1 MKLLKSKNSGNGFGY
16 VKLKIESEDD
26 IWELY
31 NLILSGD
38 SVRSVTYRKTH
49 KENTSGTVSVKVHK
63 LVMTV
68 IVKNTEYGGQTLR
81 VSGFNAIDNEHVKMG
96 QHHTLELKVGSELIL
111 YKRSWDW
118 LARTRLDEACRKKI
132 GTGDDILILLIGNG
146 VANMFL
152 ISSQKT
158 TKLFTVSHNITRGG
172 QNNNN
177 SYKESKNKFFQ
188 MIIQNLVSHLNF
200 DDLDNIIL
208 GGPGFF
214 KDDFFKYLFDSDNQK
229 NKEFTSILKRKKHIF
244 IITKTSSVFQ
254 SSIDEIL
261 LSEDFQ
267 EKLKDTKAFQ
277 QVKLIQHFQY
287 LLATNPDLVC
297 YGLKSTENALENN
310 AIETLMVSDAL
321 VRSDCLKIRSKLANI
336 TGMNNSMGGKT
347 CIFSSTHNSGKTLE
361 NMSGIAAI
369 LRFPVEHLQECEV
382 DEPNQA
388 WETGDEGGGRD
399 DGQDEDFDWF
409 KKEKD
414 EIKKHQM
421 SQLDNNSLEK
431 QFQQNSTIS
440 DNFLASLK
448 SDKQDDDSFSEMD

>member
-1 MKLLKSKNSGNGFGY
+1 MKLIKSKNSGNGFGY
-16 VKLKIESEDD
+16 VKLKIELEDD

-49 KENTSGTVSVKVHK
+49 KESTSGTVSVKVHK
-63 LVMTV
+63 LVMTI

-81 VSGFNAIDNEHVKMG
+81 VSGFNAIDNEYVKMG
-96 QHHTLELKVGSELIL
+96 QHHTMELKVGSELIL

-118 LARTRLDEACRKKI
+118 LARTRLDEACKKKI
-132 GTGDDILILLIGNG
+132 GAGDDILILLIGNG

-152 ISSQKT
+152 VSPQKT
-158 TKLFTVSHNITRGG
+158 VKLFSVSHNITRGG
-172 QNNNN
+172 QNSNHP
-177 SYKESKNKFFQ
+177 YKESKNKFFQ
-188 MIIQNLVSHLNF
+188 VITQNLVSHLNF

-214 KDDFFKYLFDSDNQK
+214 KDEFFKFLMESDYHK
-229 NKEFTSILKRKKHIF
+229 NKDFTSILKNKKHIF

-261 LSEDFQ
+261 LCEDFQ

-310 AIETLMVSDAL
+310 AIETLMVSDTL
-321 VRSDCLKIRSKLANI
+321 IRSDCLKIRSKLANI
-336 TGMNNSMGGKT
+336 TGMNNNMGGKT
-347 CIFSSTHNSGKTLE
+347 CVFSSTHNSGKTLE

-369 LRFPVEHLQECEV
+369 LRFPVEHLQGYEV
-382 DEPNQA
+382 DDSNQS
-388 WETGDEGGGRD
+388 WETGDEGGGRG
-399 DGQDEDFDWF
+399 DGRNEDFDWF

-414 EIKKHQM
+414 EIKKHQK
-421 SQLDNNSLEK
+421 SQLDDNSLEK
-431 QFQQNSTIS
+431 QFQQSSSIN
-440 DNFLASLK
+440 DHFLANLK
-448 SDKQDDDSFSEMD
+448 NDKQDDDFSSDKD